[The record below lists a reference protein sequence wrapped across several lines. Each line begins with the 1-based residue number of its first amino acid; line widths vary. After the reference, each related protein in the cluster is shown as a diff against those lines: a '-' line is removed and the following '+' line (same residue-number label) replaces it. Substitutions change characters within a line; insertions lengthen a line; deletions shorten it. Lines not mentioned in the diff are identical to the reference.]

1 MADRIFAGRSISP
14 DGIIMKA
21 TKATIIEFHRLL
33 FGYLIN
39 PETIKKRI
47 KKIYGVESIKDMEET
62 DLKRLNETILLVAPF
77 DRETDTV

>member
-1 MADRIFAGRSISP
+1 
-14 DGIIMKA
+14 MKA
-21 TKATIIEFHRLL
+21 TKPTIIEFHRLL
-33 FGYLIN
+33 FGYLVN